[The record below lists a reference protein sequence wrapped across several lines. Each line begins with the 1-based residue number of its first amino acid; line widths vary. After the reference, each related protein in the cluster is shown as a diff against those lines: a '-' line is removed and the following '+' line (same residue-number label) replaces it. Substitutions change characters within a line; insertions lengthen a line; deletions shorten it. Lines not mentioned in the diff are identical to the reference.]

1 MIPLEEA
8 QSHVLR
14 NVSQLPSGGLALSS
28 ACSHVTAQAVTS
40 KELVPPFDNTA
51 VDGYAVIAFNTL
63 DASDSDEVQ
72 LEVIGSIAAGVDPD
86 FELED
91 GQCAKIMTGAP
102 MPKGADAVVMVEWT
116 STNDVGDAVR
126 ISKSVKE
133 GDHIRRSGEDLQ
145 VGDQVVGEGTFL
157 TPAHIGLLA
166 GIGVYQVNVVQR
178 PVVGVFST
186 GDELVEGNKPLKPG
200 QIRDSNRFSLLALL
214 ERDGFQT
221 VDLGLIP
228 DDKEAIESTVLEGV
242 EKCDALL
249 TTGGVSMG
257 DYDYV
262 KVVLDE
268 IGDMRWMQIAIKPAK
283 PFAFGVVQSVPVF
296 GLPGNPVSS
305 MVSYL
310 LLAKPALQK
319 MMGLDSVLPSY
330 FLGEAGEDFHRRVD
344 GKTHFVR
351 SFLERSK
358 DKNLIHPVGKQG
370 SHQLSGMA
378 EADTLAVIHDGEG
391 ISKGSSIEYFRY

>member
-8 QSHVLR
+8 QNHVLG
-14 NVSQLPSGGLALSS
+14 NVSQLLNDGLALSS

-51 VDGYAVIAFNTL
+51 VDGYAVIASNTL
-63 DASDSDEVQ
+63 DASDSHEVE
-72 LEVIGSIAAGVDPD
+72 LEVVGSIAAGTDPD
-86 FELED
+86 FELKD

-102 MPKGADAVVMVEWT
+102 MPEGADAVVMVEWT
-116 STNDVGDAVR
+116 SANDAGDTVL
-126 ISKSVKE
+126 ISRSVKE

-145 VGDQVVGEGTFL
+145 VGDQVVGAGTLL

-166 GIGVYQVNVVQR
+166 GIGVYEINVVKR

-186 GDELVEGNKPLKPG
+186 GDELVEGNEPLKPG
-200 QIRDSNRFSLLALL
+200 QIRDSNRFSLLAIL
-214 ERDGFQT
+214 ERDGFKT
-221 VDLGLIP
+221 VDLGLIS
-228 DDKEAIESTVLEGV
+228 DNKEAIRGTVLEGV

-283 PFAFGVVQSVPVF
+283 PFAFGVVKGVPVF

-310 LLAKPALQK
+310 LLAKPALHK
-319 MMGLDSVLPSY
+319 MMGLDSVFQSY
-330 FLGEAGEDFHRRVD
+330 FLGEAGEDFRRRVD

-351 SFLERSK
+351 AFLERSK

-378 EADTLAVIHDGEG
+378 EADTLAVIPDGEG